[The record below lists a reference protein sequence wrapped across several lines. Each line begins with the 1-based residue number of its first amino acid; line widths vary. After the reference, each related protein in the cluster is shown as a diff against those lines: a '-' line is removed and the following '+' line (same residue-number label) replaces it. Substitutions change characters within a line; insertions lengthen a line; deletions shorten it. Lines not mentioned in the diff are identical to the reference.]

1 MSPWPSVITLN
12 IFYRFY
18 ALHGEYKS
26 FFQHSIIESATSTVG
41 IELASS
47 VWAILG
53 DLGLRS
59 FINRRDAPQTILG
72 YAQGLYDAYTMCFP
86 RFVGDRSSEGCYRS
100 NKQFYKQ
107 NPSEIPDS
115 HWDPQHRVPF
125 VNGWKFPGFS

>member
-1 MSPWPSVITLN
+1 MCAFWEHYIDFPEIGISGKFESISGKLAVIALMSPWPSVITLN

-72 YAQGLYDAYTMCFP
+72 HAQGLYDAYTI
-86 RFVGDRSSEGCYRS
+86 S
-100 NKQFYKQ
+100 
-107 NPSEIPDS
+107 
-115 HWDPQHRVPF
+115 RVP
-125 VNGWKFPGFS
+125 